1 MLEVAR
7 IDISNNFQGKF
18 NVFLSGDFAD
28 RFTISGNK
36 ILLKKAFSHDEIGEY
51 ILYVVIEDP
60 TGRFDALSSEYLYAV
75 GCCPVQVT
83 TTTAPPA
90 APAPDA
96 PDEPAAPPPP
106 AGPAETS
113 LLAPFEAVTQSAD
126 TFRFPESSTYTGFTD
141 QNKVY
146 TNILFYNQLETKNL
160 ANANANSS
168 PNDEYYNPRKRGYVK
183 GIKVQY
189 DVEETEVLED
199 GTSTTRIIEADKIFT
214 FENGDVAELHSVR
227 DEEGLQRLRDYTES
241 KMAEAPFVTT
251 RNEAY
256 VIGET
261 RLDSSLDSNVNV
273 TVVNQD
279 GNKYVFNGLS
289 ARDYVFTARAG
300 TYTFNNVPEAHP
312 IAFHT
317 TDNSVISYTGTSF
330 LTKTAID
337 RQTRNYYYGTVTL
350 TVNGNFNVISYECY
364 YHGYMGGQNGLKF
377 DTSTPT
383 TTTPS
388 PTTAAPAPVVTTSA
402 PVVTTSAPVVTTSAP
417 TTSAPA
423 PSTTST
429 PYSPYSPY

>member
-7 IDISNNFQGKF
+7 IDISNNYQGKF

-36 ILLKKAFSHDEIGEY
+36 ILLKQAFNHDEIGDY
-51 ILYVVIEDP
+51 TLDIVIEDP
-60 TGRFDALSSEYLYAV
+60 TGRFDAISGQYLFSV
-75 GCCPVQVT
+75 GCCPPQVT
-83 TTTAPPA
+83 TTAAPPA

-96 PDEPAAPPPP
+96 PAAPPPP
-106 AGPAETS
+106 AGPAATR

-141 QNKVY
+141 QDKVY

-168 PNDEYYNPRKRGYVK
+168 SNDEYYNPRKRGYVK

-189 DVEETEVLED
+189 DVQETEVLED

-227 DEEGLQRLRDYTES
+227 DEEGLQRLRDYTDS

-289 ARDYVFTARAG
+289 AKDYVFTARAG

-317 TDNSVISYTGTSF
+317 TDNSVISYTGTSS

-337 RQTRNYYYGTVTL
+337 GQTRNYYYGTVTL

-377 DTSTPT
+377 DTSTPV

-388 PTTAAPAPVVTTSA
+388 PTTAAPAPVVTTLAPA
-402 PVVTTSAPVVTTSAP
+402 PVETETTSAP
-417 TTSAPA
+417 TSAPTTA
-423 PSTTST
+423 TPIPSNPSTPS
-429 PYSPYSPY
+429 YY